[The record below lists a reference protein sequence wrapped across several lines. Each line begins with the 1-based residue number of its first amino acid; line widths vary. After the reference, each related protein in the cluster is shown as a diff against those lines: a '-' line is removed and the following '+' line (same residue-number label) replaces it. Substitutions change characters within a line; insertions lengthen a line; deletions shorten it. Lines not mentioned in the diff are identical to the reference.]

1 MVSAVSGTGNS
12 FLLEA
17 LTRARSAEPAQQVTA
32 ARELVLPVQPVA
44 PVAPAAKSLAPPPNP
59 LAEPAAVTSAL
70 QQVDVPPSEFA
81 AFAQARAAGA
91 YGLATMPAVETLQPV
106 APPEPLRDVGELGF
120 IPGEVF
126 TSEDPNAVTDYLR
139 GEVAKAKAA
148 AEREAKISE
157 NLGVEVKIAFDPNTG
172 NQTVLKPGEAGYD
185 DVRGARASYAL
196 IGYDLEKMGQS
207 RADFQDLLPARPRQ
221 AA

>member
-17 LTRARSAEPAQQVTA
+17 LTRGRSAEPAQRVTGP
-32 ARELVLPVQPVA
+32 RELVLPVQPVA

-70 QQVDVPPSEFA
+70 QLADIEPSQFA

-91 YGLATMPAVETLQPV
+91 YGLATMPAVEPLQPT
-106 APPEPLRDVGELGF
+106 PRPEPLRDVGGLGF

-126 TSEDPNAVTDYLR
+126 TSEDPVAITDYLR
-139 GEVAKAKAA
+139 GEVAKVKEA

-157 NLGVEVKIAFDPNTG
+157 NLGVAVKIAFDPNSG
-172 NQTVLKPGEAGYD
+172 HQTVLKPGEAGYD
-185 DVRGARASYAL
+185 DVRGARARYAL
-196 IGYDLEKMGQS
+196 IGYELGNMGQS
-207 RADFQDLLPARPRQ
+207 QADFADLLPARPRQ